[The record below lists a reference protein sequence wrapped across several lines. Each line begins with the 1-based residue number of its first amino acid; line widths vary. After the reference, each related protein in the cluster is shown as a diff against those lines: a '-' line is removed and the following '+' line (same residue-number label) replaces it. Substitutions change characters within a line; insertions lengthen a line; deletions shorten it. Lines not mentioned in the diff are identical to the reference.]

1 MSLVNSFGNMR
12 PMSLDIANENG
23 EPHWLYDL
31 SIDDVEVR
39 KKKRQWFAAAH
50 KLANY
55 LGVPPKDVFD
65 KRVPGTKIFYRYTL
79 VKHILRRN
87 DVFDK
92 RVPGT
97 KIFSKRFQRWYAI
110 RIVT

>member
-1 MSLVNSFGNMR
+1 MSLVNSFGNMV
-12 PMSLDIANENG
+12 PLSLDIANENS

-31 SIDDVEVR
+31 SIEDVEAR

-55 LGVPPKDVFD
+55 LGVPPRDVF
-65 KRVPGTKIFYRYTL
+65 
-79 VKHILRRN
+79 N
-87 DVFDK
+87 K

-97 KIFSKRFQRWYAI
+97 KIFSNRFQRWYAI
-110 RIVT
+110 RIVTKRKSNEQKDSTC

>member
-1 MSLVNSFGNMR
+1 MSLVNSFGNMV
-12 PMSLDIANENG
+12 PLSLDIANENG

-31 SIDDVEVR
+31 SIEDIEVR

-55 LGVPPKDVFD
+55 LGVPPKD
-65 KRVPGTKIFYRYTL
+65 IFS
-79 VKHILRRN
+79 
-87 DVFDK
+87 K

-97 KIFSKRFQRWYAI
+97 KIFSKRFQNWYAI
-110 RIVT
+110 RIVTKNKKNEREDSAG